1 MRKFCWLFFLF
12 FLLTANIKCLTLDL
26 TNELV
31 SFEKIDNFNLQGF
44 TVVDDYLFMVLVEK
58 EDVSSIIKVYDI
70 ENKNFIKSYS
80 YSTLGHAND
89 VTYNSKN
96 QKIYVLRGGG
106 SNLVDV
112 FDKNNFSYLETIKS
126 DLPIRSITYNKD
138 NNLFYVRTVAS
149 GFIFNEDLKL
159 NNKFPFVIGMNFNRD
174 IGRQGWEY
182 YNGFIYY
189 TNWSWIRLGGDGIN
203 IIYLYD
209 LKGNMRDTLYTS
221 KNIGEI
227 EGISFYKNKMILG
240 FNGYDNKIKFF
251 INDIPNVPNLE
262 DEKTKS
268 EDVEDIEDKN
278 YLYINIGIGIFILL
292 FLYLFV
298 KKMCK

>member
-112 FDKNNFSYLETIKS
+112 FDKNNFSYLETIRS

-268 EDVEDIEDKN
+268 EDVEDKN
-278 YLYINIGIGIFILL
+278 YLYINIGIGFFILL

>member
-112 FDKNNFSYLETIKS
+112 FDKNNFSYLETIRS

-278 YLYINIGIGIFILL
+278 YLYINIGIGFFILL